1 MRAVQKPVYLVQLYA
16 TKVTDEIAHGVH
28 SLVQAMALNET
39 TKLAMYMEHLLATVQ
54 STQMRLYRSHSPTR
68 AQVEANVPLHL
79 FVFTLQS
86 YVATLIE
93 FEALFNGKTRL
104 TRARVVNFVQNVVAS
119 YINPDNYSREK
130 LTTAAKVAMAI
141 LIACFLSVFTFGYS
155 STTAGAVAYVMGN
168 HIGGSFSVTANRV
181 GGVITGSI
189 IPSICL
195 FYICS
200 FGCGSNIVVL
210 AVTNSLLFVWVTF
223 SMYIKWKG
231 GFESYAGLISAFTAT
246 QVLLKGCD
254 GCEKGSVAPISS
266 YSNLAQM
273 SLGIVLF
280 IIVEMAICPQSA
292 MALLRANIQKQ
303 MKLYQQCFQVLVQDT
318 LARDGAVATEDEDD
332 EATASEIKAIV
343 KKKLPALLVEQAAL
357 LKEAAFEPLLWK
369 PPFSTQKYEAVLDCC
384 QRLLNNTLV
393 LFKLTQWYKH
403 RMNLQHPSASPSS
416 RPPNTPPTSRFPTK
430 MDVTKALV
438 NTTVPDNE
446 VWGFS
451 TAQASRAIHDT
462 FDTLHD
468 LFGESFTYA
477 DGDQTALFMQMKE
490 AFRLADKDCSG
501 EIDADE
507 VKSMLEMI
515 FAQSG
520 AVKVDAID
528 SYVAEFMEIVDSDK
542 SGKVS
547 LEEFIDALEHG
558 LQLQVEVF
566 QHRSTTKKKY
576 TSVSKTTATIEP
588 VLAPIAEDEVPVA
601 PPPLAILEDDHMAG
615 PPIVMLEVPPLPSSE
630 DDVEPTRKLSSSSAV
645 NDASQ
650 LTRSHDLLLSVD
662 SLALVEVVQ
671 DMRSQYASWMLQD
684 HRYTR
689 LSVEEILVLNCL
701 VSGVSGFARNLALLE
716 EMSVLQ

>member
-1 MRAVQKPVYLVQLYA
+1 
-16 TKVTDEIAHGVH
+16 
-28 SLVQAMALNET
+28 
-39 TKLAMYMEHLLATVQ
+39 
-54 STQMRLYRSHSPTR
+54 
-68 AQVEANVPLHL
+68 
-79 FVFTLQS
+79 
-86 YVATLIE
+86 
-93 FEALFNGKTRL
+93 
-104 TRARVVNFVQNVVAS
+104 
-119 YINPDNYSREK
+119 
-130 LTTAAKVAMAI
+130 
-141 LIACFLSVFTFGYS
+141 
-155 STTAGAVAYVMGN
+155 
-168 HIGGSFSVTANRV
+168 
-181 GGVITGSI
+181 
-189 IPSICL
+189 
-195 FYICS
+195 
-200 FGCGSNIVVL
+200 
-210 AVTNSLLFVWVTF
+210 
-223 SMYIKWKG
+223 
-231 GFESYAGLISAFTAT
+231 
-246 QVLLKGCD
+246 
-254 GCEKGSVAPISS
+254 
-266 YSNLAQM
+266 
-273 SLGIVLF
+273 
-280 IIVEMAICPQSA
+280 
-292 MALLRANIQKQ
+292 
-303 MKLYQQCFQVLVQDT
+303 
-318 LARDGAVATEDEDD
+318 
-332 EATASEIKAIV
+332 
-343 KKKLPALLVEQAAL
+343 
-357 LKEAAFEPLLWK
+357 
-369 PPFSTQKYEAVLDCC
+369 
-384 QRLLNNTLV
+384 
-393 LFKLTQWYKH
+393 
-403 RMNLQHPSASPSS
+403 
-416 RPPNTPPTSRFPTK
+416 

>member
-1 MRAVQKPVYLVQLYA
+1 
-16 TKVTDEIAHGVH
+16 
-28 SLVQAMALNET
+28 
-39 TKLAMYMEHLLATVQ
+39 
-54 STQMRLYRSHSPTR
+54 
-68 AQVEANVPLHL
+68 
-79 FVFTLQS
+79 
-86 YVATLIE
+86 
-93 FEALFNGKTRL
+93 
-104 TRARVVNFVQNVVAS
+104 
-119 YINPDNYSREK
+119 
-130 LTTAAKVAMAI
+130 
-141 LIACFLSVFTFGYS
+141 
-155 STTAGAVAYVMGN
+155 
-168 HIGGSFSVTANRV
+168 
-181 GGVITGSI
+181 
-189 IPSICL
+189 
-195 FYICS
+195 
-200 FGCGSNIVVL
+200 
-210 AVTNSLLFVWVTF
+210 
-223 SMYIKWKG
+223 MYIKWKG

-318 LARDGAVATEDEDD
+318 LARDGAVATEDEDEDD
-332 EATASEIKAIV
+332 EATALEIKAIV

-403 RMNLQHPSASPSS
+403 RMDLQHPASPTS
-416 RPPNTPPTSRFPTK
+416 RPPNTPPRSRFPTE
-430 MDVTKALV
+430 MVVTKALV
-438 NTTVPDNE
+438 NTTVPENE
-446 VWGFS
+446 EWGFS
-451 TAQASRAIHDT
+451 TAQASRAILDT

-566 QHRSTTKKKY
+566 QHRSTTKKNY

-645 NDASQ
+645 NDANQ

>member
-1 MRAVQKPVYLVQLYA
+1 
-16 TKVTDEIAHGVH
+16 
-28 SLVQAMALNET
+28 
-39 TKLAMYMEHLLATVQ
+39 
-54 STQMRLYRSHSPTR
+54 
-68 AQVEANVPLHL
+68 
-79 FVFTLQS
+79 
-86 YVATLIE
+86 
-93 FEALFNGKTRL
+93 
-104 TRARVVNFVQNVVAS
+104 
-119 YINPDNYSREK
+119 
-130 LTTAAKVAMAI
+130 
-141 LIACFLSVFTFGYS
+141 
-155 STTAGAVAYVMGN
+155 
-168 HIGGSFSVTANRV
+168 GSFSVTANRV
-181 GGVITGSI
+181 GGVIAGSI

-200 FGCGSNIVVL
+200 YACGNSILV
-210 AVTNSLLFVWVTF
+210 AISTYSLLFVWVTV

-332 EATASEIKAIV
+332 EATALEIKAIV

-403 RMNLQHPSASPSS
+403 RMDLQHPSASPNSNNDHHHTS
-416 RPPNTPPTSRFPTK
+416 NTSTTANLISDDDDD
-430 MDVTKALV
+430 DVAKP
-438 NTTVPDNE
+438 VPVTGMIEKNE
-446 VWGFS
+446 EWGFS
-451 TAQASRAIHDT
+451 TAQASRAILDT

-507 VKSMLEMI
+507 VKSILEMI

-566 QHRSTTKKKY
+566 QHRSTTKKNY

-645 NDASQ
+645 NDANQ

>member
-1 MRAVQKPVYLVQLYA
+1 
-16 TKVTDEIAHGVH
+16 
-28 SLVQAMALNET
+28 
-39 TKLAMYMEHLLATVQ
+39 
-54 STQMRLYRSHSPTR
+54 
-68 AQVEANVPLHL
+68 
-79 FVFTLQS
+79 
-86 YVATLIE
+86 
-93 FEALFNGKTRL
+93 
-104 TRARVVNFVQNVVAS
+104 
-119 YINPDNYSREK
+119 
-130 LTTAAKVAMAI
+130 
-141 LIACFLSVFTFGYS
+141 
-155 STTAGAVAYVMGN
+155 
-168 HIGGSFSVTANRV
+168 
-181 GGVITGSI
+181 
-189 IPSICL
+189 
-195 FYICS
+195 
-200 FGCGSNIVVL
+200 
-210 AVTNSLLFVWVTF
+210 
-223 SMYIKWKG
+223 MYIKWKG

-273 SLGIVLF
+273 NLGIVLF

-332 EATASEIKAIV
+332 EATALEIKAIV

-403 RMNLQHPSASPSS
+403 RMDLQHPSASPNSNNDHHHTS
-416 RPPNTPPTSRFPTK
+416 NTSTTANLISDDDDD
-430 MDVTKALV
+430 DVAKP
-438 NTTVPDNE
+438 VPVTGMIEKNE
-446 VWGFS
+446 EWGFS
-451 TAQASRAIHDT
+451 TAQASRAILDT

-507 VKSMLEMI
+507 VKSILEMI

-566 QHRSTTKKKY
+566 QHRSTTKKNY

-645 NDASQ
+645 NDANQ

>member
-1 MRAVQKPVYLVQLYA
+1 
-16 TKVTDEIAHGVH
+16 
-28 SLVQAMALNET
+28 
-39 TKLAMYMEHLLATVQ
+39 
-54 STQMRLYRSHSPTR
+54 
-68 AQVEANVPLHL
+68 
-79 FVFTLQS
+79 
-86 YVATLIE
+86 
-93 FEALFNGKTRL
+93 
-104 TRARVVNFVQNVVAS
+104 
-119 YINPDNYSREK
+119 
-130 LTTAAKVAMAI
+130 
-141 LIACFLSVFTFGYS
+141 
-155 STTAGAVAYVMGN
+155 
-168 HIGGSFSVTANRV
+168 GSFSVTANRV
-181 GGVITGSI
+181 GGVIAGSI

-200 FGCGSNIVVL
+200 YACGNSILV
-210 AVTNSLLFVWVTF
+210 AISTYSLLFVWVTV

-318 LARDGAVATEDEDD
+318 LARDGAVATEDDED
-332 EATASEIKAIV
+332 EATALEIKAIV

-403 RMNLQHPSASPSS
+403 RMDLQHPASPSPS
-416 RPPNTPPTSRFPTK
+416 ANSNNDQTKDHHHHTSNSSTTANLISDDDDDD
-430 MDVTKALV
+430 DVAKP
-438 NTTVPDNE
+438 VPVTGIIEKKE

-451 TAQASRAIHDT
+451 TAEVNLAIHDT

-528 SYVAEFMEIVDSDK
+528 SYVAEFMEIVDSDQ

-566 QHRSTTKKKY
+566 QHRSNKVVPAHY
-576 TSVSKTTATIEP
+576 HVPHEDTSRPSRPSMMEFQP
-588 VLAPIAEDEVPVA
+588 APRTSSQITSSQIDHGGDNMTRAHDMLNVDSFALPDVA
-601 PPPLAILEDDHMAG
+601 QAMRTMYASWLLENG
-615 PPIVMLEVPPLPSSE
+615 RYE
-630 DDVEPTRKLSSSSAV
+630 K
-645 NDASQ
+645 ASME
-650 LTRSHDLLLSVD
+650 DLLL
-662 SLALVEVVQ
+662 
-671 DMRSQYASWMLQD
+671 
-684 HRYTR
+684 
-689 LSVEEILVLNCL
+689 LNCL
-701 VSGVSGFARNLALLE
+701 ISGVSGFARNLAMLE
-716 EMSVLQ
+716 EMTVQQ